1 MGPHIFAKS
10 DRHGQMRVNCL
21 RDYVTFLE
29 SVFNVF
35 VNLLVLLQVGIKL
48 LNMCCLFY
56 YFSTKS

>member
-1 MGPHIFAKS
+1 MGPHVFAES

-21 RDYVTFLE
+21 HFDVTFID

-48 LNMCCLFY
+48 LNM
-56 YFSTKS
+56 